1 MNMTAVVIT
10 GMICITLIVLVLITY
25 FKEDKEREDEK

>member
-1 MNMTAVVIT
+1 MNMTAVAIT

-25 FKEDKEREDEK
+25 NKEDKEREDEE